1 MEIDTATSAKSAGL
15 KISNR
20 KVPGITRE
28 KVEIKSKEDEKIKID
43 WKYINPDGKILE
55 KKDRI
60 SFLNSLAVPPAWTD
74 VWFDRDPKGHIQ
86 ATGKDDKGRLQYR
99 YHPEWIK
106 KRSDMKFDDVD
117 EFGIALQEIRDRY
130 WSDLE
135 MKSQKGNMPFHK
147 AVALVVYLMDRYHI
161 RVGSDQYA
169 AENESY
175 GLTTITNGHF
185 TLLRGKNAI
194 EGKIDAIFSFTGK
207 SGKPWKLLIRDDDI
221 VKMIQESKNIG
232 DNKDDTDLFS
242 YTDEM
247 GDVADI
253 KADHI
258 NKYIQDAT
266 KKGYTA
272 KNFRTWAASW
282 KAGARLALVTEA
294 TEEEISQ
301 IPELYEKLNEMD
313 NPHEFEPMIE
323 WKGARLKRPEGLVKL
338 AQNYKL
344 PGKTEKERMA
354 TMLAVVDTVAADLGN
369 TRTVCRSS
377 YIRPMF
383 LEDWE
388 KGIFHKRWLE
398 ASKMIKSDDLQRQG
412 FTNEETLAEATA
424 IHYMKKNEK

>member
-20 KVPGITRE
+20 KVPGISRE
-28 KVEIKSKEDEKIKID
+28 KIEIKTEEKDKIKIE
-43 WKYINPDGKILE
+43 WKYINPDGEILKE
-55 KKDRI
+55 EERI
-60 SFLNSLAVPPAWTD
+60 VFLNSLAVPPAWTE
-74 VWFDRDPKGHIQ
+74 VWFDSDPKGHIQ

-106 KRSDMKFDDVD
+106 KRADMKFDDVD

-135 MKSQKGNMPFHK
+135 MKAKKGNMPFYK

-169 AENESY
+169 TENESY

-185 TLLRGKNAI
+185 KLLKGKEAI
-194 EGKIDAIFSFTGK
+194 EGKMDAIFSFTGK
-207 SGKPWKLLIRDDDI
+207 SGKPWKLLIRDDKI
-221 VKMIQESKNIG
+221 VKMIQDSKNIG
-232 DNKDDTDLFS
+232 DNNDDTDLFS
-242 YTDEM
+242 YTDEL
-247 GDVADI
+247 GNVADI
-253 KADHI
+253 KAEHI

-266 KKGYTA
+266 RKGYTA

-282 KAGARLALVTEA
+282 KAAARLALIMEA
-294 TEEEISQ
+294 TEGEILQ
-301 IPELYEKLNEMD
+301 IPELYDKWNKLD

-323 WKGARLKRPEGLVKL
+323 WKGARLKKPEGLVKL
-338 AQNYKL
+338 AQNSKL
-344 PGKTEKERMA
+344 PGETEKERVA

-369 TRTVCRSS
+369 TRAVCRSS

-388 KGIFHKRWLE
+388 SGIFHKRWLE
-398 ASKMIKSDDLQRQG
+398 ASKMVKSDDLQRQG
-412 FTNEETLAEATA
+412 FTNEETIAEATA
-424 IHYMKKNEK
+424 IHYMKKNE

>member
-20 KVPGITRE
+20 KVPGISRE
-28 KVEIKSKEDEKIKID
+28 KIEIKTEEKDKIKIE
-43 WKYINPDGKILE
+43 WKYINPDGEILKE
-55 KKDRI
+55 EERI
-60 SFLNSLAVPPAWTD
+60 VFLNSLAVPPAWTE
-74 VWFDRDPKGHIQ
+74 VWFDSDPKGHIQ

-106 KRSDMKFDDVD
+106 KRADMKFDDVD
-117 EFGIALQEIRDRY
+117 EFGIALQEIKDRY

-135 MKSQKGNMPFHK
+135 MKAKKGNMPFYK

-169 AENESY
+169 TENESY

-185 TLLRGKNAI
+185 KLLKGKEAI
-194 EGKIDAIFSFTGK
+194 EGKMDAIFSFTGK
-207 SGKPWKLLIRDDDI
+207 SGKPWKLLIRDDKI
-221 VKMIQESKNIG
+221 VKMIQDSKNIG
-232 DNKDDTDLFS
+232 DNNDDTDLFS
-242 YTDEM
+242 YTDEL
-247 GDVADI
+247 GNVADI
-253 KADHI
+253 KAEHI

-266 KKGYTA
+266 RKGYTA

-282 KAGARLALVTEA
+282 KAAARLALIMEA
-294 TEEEISQ
+294 TEGEILQ
-301 IPELYEKLNEMD
+301 IPELYDKWNKLD

-323 WKGARLKRPEGLVKL
+323 WKGARLKKPEGLVKL
-338 AQNYKL
+338 AQNSKL
-344 PGKTEKERMA
+344 PGETEKERVA

-369 TRTVCRSS
+369 TRAVCRSS

-388 KGIFHKRWLE
+388 SGIFHKRWLE
-398 ASKMIKSDDLQRQG
+398 ASKMVKSDDLQRQG
-412 FTNEETLAEATA
+412 FTNEETMAEATA
-424 IHYMKKNEK
+424 IHYMKKNE

>member
-1 MEIDTATSAKSAGL
+1 L

-20 KVPGITRE
+20 KVPGISRE
-28 KVEIKSKEDEKIKID
+28 KIEIKTEEKDKIKIE
-43 WKYINPDGKILE
+43 WKYINPDGEILKE
-55 KKDRI
+55 EERI
-60 SFLNSLAVPPAWTD
+60 VFLNSLAVPPAWTE
-74 VWFDRDPKGHIQ
+74 VWFDSDPKGHIQ

-106 KRSDMKFDDVD
+106 KRADMKFDDVD

-135 MKSQKGNMPFHK
+135 MKAKKGNMPFYK

-169 AENESY
+169 TENESY

-185 TLLRGKNAI
+185 KLLKGKEAI
-194 EGKIDAIFSFTGK
+194 EGKMDAIFSFTGK
-207 SGKPWKLLIRDDDI
+207 SGKPWKLLIRDDKI
-221 VKMIQESKNIG
+221 VKMIQDSKNIG
-232 DNKDDTDLFS
+232 DNNDDTDLFS
-242 YTDEM
+242 YTDEL
-247 GDVADI
+247 GNVADI
-253 KADHI
+253 KAEHI

-266 KKGYTA
+266 RKGYTA

-282 KAGARLALVTEA
+282 KAAARLALIMEA
-294 TEEEISQ
+294 TEGEILQ
-301 IPELYEKLNEMD
+301 IPELYDKWNKLD

-323 WKGARLKRPEGLVKL
+323 WKGARLKKPEGLVKL
-338 AQNYKL
+338 AQNSKL
-344 PGKTEKERMA
+344 PGETEKERVA

-369 TRTVCRSS
+369 TRAVCRSS

-388 KGIFHKRWLE
+388 SGIFHKRWLE
-398 ASKMIKSDDLQRQG
+398 ASKMVKSDDLQRQG
-412 FTNEETLAEATA
+412 FTNEETMAEATA
-424 IHYMKKNEK
+424 IHYMKKNE